1 MSPDG
6 ATGAA
11 GTRIVLRPLAT
22 PLPLGFLALAL
33 ATTMFSAVQLG
44 WIPAA
49 EGRVAGCTALFAT
62 FPLQL
67 LASVFGFLSR
77 DPVAA
82 TGMGILS
89 GTWAVAGFTTL
100 TSPPGSVSS
109 GLGVLLLVAGLGMFT
124 PAAVAM
130 GSKVVPAAVMALA
143 GTRFVVTGVYEM
155 TGSQAWKTGAGWIGV
170 ALAVL
175 ALYAALALE
184 LEGAQEKTV
193 LPLGRRGPGRT
204 VMAGEGP
211 LAPEELIEEAGVRPQ
226 L

>member
-1 MSPDG
+1 M
-6 ATGAA
+6 TAA

-44 WIPAA
+44 WIDADQ
-49 EGRVAGCTALFAT
+49 GRVAGYTALFAT
-62 FPLQL
+62 APLQL

-82 TGMGILS
+82 TGMGLLS
-89 GTWAVAGFTTL
+89 GTWAITGLTTL
-100 TSPPGSVSS
+100 TNPPGAAGQ
-109 GLGVLLLVAGLGMFT
+109 GLGVLLVVAGLAMLV

-130 GSKVVPAAVMALA
+130 SSKIVPAAVMALA
-143 GTRFVVTGVYEM
+143 GTRFIVTGVYGV
-155 TGSQAWKTGAGWIGV
+155 TASSAWEAVAGWVGV
-170 ALAVL
+170 ALAAL

-184 LEGAQEKTV
+184 LEGGQEKTV
-193 LPLGRRGPGRT
+193 LPLGRRGPGRAA
-204 VMAGEGP
+204 MSGEGP
-211 LAPEELIEEAGVRPQ
+211 LAPQRLIEEAGVRPQ